1 MIKKYHKASI
11 VSDIIMEEG
20 LATHQSSPDKQHPIN
35 HVIEI
40 QDSNASFS
48 DDDEDCTDKASA

>member
-1 MIKKYHKASI
+1 
-11 VSDIIMEEG
+11 MEEG